1 MDNKP
6 KDLKTFSLKPIEK
19 QLLDTQRE
27 SYFNSLSN
35 VLSFIAIERL
45 AYHVTQDTRFKW
57 EDDKLEI
64 WEEPTEVPE
73 AEVVEP
79 APSKLPKAK

>member
-1 MDNKP
+1 MDDKP
-6 KDLKTFSLKPIEK
+6 NNLKTFSLKPIEK

-45 AYHVTQDTRFKW
+45 AYRVTQDTRFKW
-57 EDDKLEI
+57 DEDKLEI
-64 WEEPTEVPE
+64 WEEPAIVPE
-73 AEVVEP
+73 AEVIEP
-79 APSKLPKAK
+79 APSKLSKDK